1 MKTIEIENEKIM
13 NALNMKDIENYCLE
27 ILRKSRC
34 RALPFHGIKHTVEVF
49 ENVLL
54 IGGYEN
60 INDEEQEILNIA
72 ALFHDTG
79 MSETY
84 IGHEIISAN
93 YAKTYLN
100 EHSYP
105 KEKIKRVLK
114 CVKATKMPQNP
125 ETLLE
130 CVVCDADLFHLAS
143 TNYLFKNELLRTEW
157 ANYMDLVFTD
167 GEWYQLNLEFL
178 INHTY
183 HTNFGKTILKKGKQR
198 NISLMERL
206 KKDAML

>member
-1 MKTIEIENEKIM
+1 MKTIEIEHEQIM

-84 IGHEIISAN
+84 IGHEDVSAN
-93 YAKTYLN
+93 NAKTYLN

-125 ETLLE
+125 KTLLE
-130 CVVCDADLFHLAS
+130 CVMCDADLSHLAS

-167 GEWYQLNLEFL
+167 EEWYQLNLEFL

-183 HTNFGKTILKKGKQR
+183 HTNFGKTVLKEGKQR
-198 NISLMERL
+198 NIELLEQL
-206 KKDAML
+206 KKDAIN